1 VFVADVI
8 PRELRR
14 IVEFLNAQ
22 MTITDVLGV
31 EVRQYRAPGTDM
43 ITLVPRLIGATEAAR
58 DTKRVGGARA
68 QRPPS

>member
-1 VFVADVI
+1 
-8 PRELRR
+8 
-14 IVEFLNAQ
+14 

-43 ITLVPRLIGATEAAR
+43 ITQVPRLIGATEAAR